1 MGYAR
6 VVSNLLLGV
15 VSAFIATNQAAAL
28 GNVVAQQTG
37 FVVSTP
43 ATNSPAGVELQKLM
57 DADDAAQA
65 EVDVWIKENQK
76 FAEQGAGVPNAELN
90 ARIMK
95 RFELVRHGYKDYLKR
110 HTNSA
115 SGYVAYASFL
125 GDIRDEEGAMEQLEL
140 ARAIDPKDP
149 AVWNNLANIYG
160 HIGEVTNAF
169 IYYAKAIELDP
180 SEPVYYH
187 NFGTTVFLFRKDARE
202 HYGINEQQ
210 VFDKALELYDKA
222 MKLSPDDFLLATDV
236 AKTYYGIRPPRT
248 EAALNSWTNAFKLA
262 RDAEEREGVQLH
274 LARIKMHADRF
285 AEASA
290 HLSAVTNSS
299 YTELKTRLTRV
310 LKDLESAKSGDTNAA
325 PVETK
330 APVEKPKES
339 SSAK

>member
-1 MGYAR
+1 
-6 VVSNLLLGV
+6 
-15 VSAFIATNQAAAL
+15 
-28 GNVVAQQTG
+28 
-37 FVVSTP
+37 
-43 ATNSPAGVELQKLM
+43 
-57 DADDAAQA
+57 
-65 EVDVWIKENQK
+65 
-76 FAEQGAGVPNAELN
+76 
-90 ARIMK
+90 MK
-95 RFELVRHGYKDYLKR
+95 RFELVRHGYNEYLKR

-169 IYYAKAIELDP
+169 IYYAKAIELNP
-180 SEPVYYH
+180 TEPVYYH

-262 RDAEEREGVQLH
+262 RDAEEREGVLLH

-290 HLSAVTNSS
+290 HLGAVTNSS

-310 LKDLESAKSGDTNAA
+310 LKELESAKSGDTNTA
-325 PVETK
+325 PVGT
-330 APVEKPKES
+330 ASPVEKPKGS
-339 SSAK
+339 VSTK